1 MNNTERPSTD
11 QIISSGITAGT
22 ERNDVPII
30 LSSIDSPQIISSSL
44 SNEIILNGIK
54 YKILK
59 QIARSGES
67 EIYLVGQNGGNFV
80 FKYYYSQYKP
90 KDEILKKLKGL
101 KHPDIICLIDHG
113 YYQERFF
120 EISEYAQGG
129 TLQEIM
135 PVNTIGK
142 IKEIVGQTIEALNYC
157 HSHGI
162 IHRDIKPENIFYSA
176 IDKKDIVIGDFG
188 IASNVKE
195 GDEDVLTTLAR
206 TNLYAAPELFSSIRG
221 KTIIEKSV
229 DYYALGITLLHLWFG
244 RNPFEDIDEY
254 SVMRLKSEGRIV
266 FPDHID
272 HEVEKLI
279 KGLITVNPRDRWA
292 YDETK
297 RWLKGEDVKVNY
309 QTVQFAYKPYSFG
322 MIGTQQI
329 IVNNPKDLAYY
340 LEKYPEKGEGHLY
353 RNTIAKWIEPIDPGL
368 FNELMDIVEKDYPR
382 DKTAGLTKAIYIL
395 DTEKPFKVLNGIELN
410 KQEDIALHLEQHFGH
425 YEKDLKNP
433 NASFY
438 LFLEAK
444 NYKDKAIE
452 YRGYFT
458 KTNAEAALNTL
469 IFTLQGSGKFIIDHY
484 TIYQPEELLRVDDV
498 RKAKIIGQ
506 LSNINSKLSLW
517 IAGFQPLQPTINQW
531 RVLKRYDATTL
542 RYALQQGFEFNGN
555 IVNNKAEFNS
565 LFETFCAS
573 YSYGSI
579 NEANYWLVNY
589 VHSSLYEIVIDHLK
603 LEQYSENDFY
613 MLFFMAVKF
622 AKDKGTSIYEVVET
636 LLPELKTKTLN
647 NGLLFDDIL
656 KSLHV
661 NIESFWV
668 NDIETKSLRFLDC
681 LLDYLSFTEKNI
693 RTIPDFFGQLTFLLN
708 GSITIGIRQDIE
720 KIKGDENLI
729 KSYSTDLNTFVERLK
744 KINAEMPY
752 IGEYNNKVN
761 LIRNCTQEISRKN
774 RIEKQAKVKI
784 LDDKYLDI
792 ISNKKKDV
800 SAKFQFSWDDSTY
813 DYVMYITMIVGA
825 ILVIMWY
832 IKGVNSHL
840 KGGDRIFELI
850 VGVPIIGA
858 ISGTIC
864 LGIGWLIKTALNESA
879 KSNDRQIKLND
890 NLSKVN
896 LSSQEQTVLN
906 DSKKSID
913 KFFADKESNEIILET
928 VRIFTHVEPDKLHG
942 SVNPNSFNPNKEKI
956 HGNEKLVATDLKINR
971 AFKIDRRDNGIII
984 TDQISFDSGY
994 NSLGSLPF
1002 EGHREIKLENSYI
1015 FLITENVLEIE
1026 SLIPIFE
1033 KIEQSGKSLLIISM
1047 GMGKKVLNTL
1057 LEYKKKR
1064 NFNFAAV
1071 SSPGFGDHRI
1081 EILKD
1086 IAVMT
1091 GGRAISFDNAKLLYP
1106 FLSIFHVGKAEK
1118 IIVEPGNTT
1127 LFKCKGNRARII
1139 ERVSLIKKQI
1149 TDESSEYIKEKLKER
1164 LASFTKN
1171 NS

>member
-11 QIISSGITAGT
+11 RIISSGITVGT

-162 IHRDIKPENIFYSA
+162 IHRDIKPENIFYRT

-309 QTVQFAYKPYSFG
+309 QTVKFAYKPYSFG

-329 IVNNPKDLAYY
+329 VVNNPKDLAYY

-353 RNTIAKWIEPIDPGL
+353 RNTVAKWIEPIDPGL

-395 DTEKPFKVLNGIELN
+395 DTEKPFKVLNGIQLN
-410 KQEDIALHLEQHFGH
+410 KQEDIALHFEQHFGH

-469 IFTLQGSGKFIIDHY
+469 IFTLQGGDKFIIDQY

-498 RKAKIIGQ
+498 TKAKIIGQ

-531 RVLKRYDATTL
+531 RVLKRYDAATL

-555 IVNNKAEFNS
+555 VANNKAEFYS
-565 LFETFCAS
+565 LFETYCAS
-573 YSYGSI
+573 CSSDSI

-589 VHSSLYEIVIDHLK
+589 VHSSLYEIVIDYLK
-603 LEQYSENDFY
+603 LEQYTENDFY
-613 MLFFMAVKF
+613 ILFFYAVTF
-622 AKDKGTSIYEVVET
+622 AKDKGKGIYDVVET
-636 LLPELKTKTLN
+636 LLPELKTKTLH
-647 NGLLFDDIL
+647 NGLLFDDIA
-656 KSLHV
+656 KRVQV
-661 NIESFWV
+661 NIEGFWV
-668 NDIETKSLRFLDC
+668 NELETKSLRFLDC
-681 LLDYLSFTEKNI
+681 LLNYLLFAEKNLG
-693 RTIPDFFGQLTFLLN
+693 TWPYFFGQLTFLLN
-708 GSITIGIRQDIE
+708 GSITIGIHQDIE
-720 KIKGDENLI
+720 KTKGDVNLVNNYRSELV
-729 KSYSTDLNTFVERLK
+729 KVVERLK
-744 KINAEMPY
+744 KFNASLLYIKRYEKEITLINYQIKSLAQK
-752 IGEYNNKVN
+752 NK
-761 LIRNCTQEISRKN
+761 
-774 RIEKQAKVKI
+774 
-784 LDDKYLDI
+784 DDKLEKINITKGKYNDI
-792 ISNKKKDV
+792 LEKRINDISSQIENPLTPLRSIIIPFLV
-800 SAKFQFSWDDSTY
+800 L
-813 DYVMYITMIVGA
+813 VG
-825 ILVIMWY
+825 
-832 IKGVNSHL
+832 G
-840 KGGDRIFELI
+840 
-850 VGVPIIGA
+850 IGA
-858 ISGTIC
+858 DFYNEVVRRDGSLLNLLYAIIALGGLIWLFKTLVESIPAMIKIMRDNSEMKSQIDETKLTTFEENALKIS
-864 LGIGWLIKTALNESA
+864 LNEINVYFLA
-879 KSNDRQIKLND
+879 
-890 NLSKVN
+890 
-896 LSSQEQTVLN
+896 
-906 DSKKSID
+906 
-913 KFFADKESNEIILET
+913 KESNEIFLET
-928 VRIFTHVEPDKLHG
+928 VRILTLADE
-942 SVNPNSFNPNKEKI
+942 
-956 HGNEKLVATDLKINR
+956 
-971 AFKIDRRDNGIII
+971 
-984 TDQISFDSGY
+984 
-994 NSLGSLPF
+994 
-1002 EGHREIKLENSYI
+1002 
-1015 FLITENVLEIE
+1015 EIE
-1026 SLIPIFE
+1026 KEIN
-1033 KIEQSGKSLLIISM
+1033 K
-1047 GMGKKVLNTL
+1047 LN
-1057 LEYKKKR
+1057 
-1064 NFNFAAV
+1064 
-1071 SSPGFGDHRI
+1071 
-1081 EILKD
+1081 
-1086 IAVMT
+1086 
-1091 GGRAISFDNAKLLYP
+1091 
-1106 FLSIFHVGKAEK
+1106 
-1118 IIVEPGNTT
+1118 
-1127 LFKCKGNRARII
+1127 
-1139 ERVSLIKKQI
+1139 
-1149 TDESSEYIKEKLKER
+1149 
-1164 LASFTKN
+1164 
-1171 NS
+1171 

>member
-142 IKEIVGQTIEALNYC
+142 VKEIVGQTIEALNYC

-162 IHRDIKPENIFYSA
+162 IHRDIKPENIFYRT

-322 MIGTQQI
+322 TIGAQQI
-329 IVNNPKDLAYY
+329 VVNNPKDLAYY

-395 DTEKPFKVLNGIELN
+395 DTEKPFKVLNGIHLN
-410 KQEDIALHLEQHFGH
+410 KQEDIALHLEQHFEH

-469 IFTLQGSGKFIIDHY
+469 IFTLQGSDKFIIDHY

-498 RKAKIIGQ
+498 TKGKIIGQ

-517 IAGFQPLQPTINQW
+517 IAGFQSLQPTINKW

-542 RYALQQGFEFNGN
+542 RYALQQGFEFNGKVAN
-555 IVNNKAEFNS
+555 VKTEFYS
-565 LFETFCAS
+565 LFKTYCAACS
-573 YSYGSI
+573 SDLI

-589 VHSSLYEIVIDHLK
+589 IHSSLYEIIIDYLK

-613 MLFFMAVKF
+613 ILFFYAVTF
-622 AKDKGTSIYEVVET
+622 AKDKGKSIYEVVET

-647 NGLLFDDIL
+647 NGSRFEDIIR
-656 KSLHV
+656 SLQV
-661 NIESFWV
+661 NIESFWA
-668 NDIETKSLRFLDC
+668 NDLETKSLRFLDC
-681 LLDYLSFTEKNI
+681 LLDYLSFTERKI
-693 RTIPDFFGQLTFLLN
+693 STSPDFFGQLTFLLN
-708 GSITIGIRQDIE
+708 GSITFGIRQDIE
-720 KIKGDENLI
+720 KIKGDQNQ
-729 KSYSTDLNTFVERLK
+729 LNNYRSELVKVVERLK
-744 KINAEMPY
+744 IINSSLLYIKRSEKELTLINYQIKSLAQKNKLEKMDKIN
-752 IGEYNNKVN
+752 ITNGKYNDILGKRIKDISDNIENPLTPLRTNIIPLLVLVGGISADYYNEVVRRDTSLLN
-761 LIRNCTQEISRKN
+761 LLYGIIALAGLIWLFKALVESIPAMIRIMRDNS
-774 RIEKQAKVKI
+774 
-784 LDDKYLDI
+784 
-792 ISNKKKDV
+792 KKKNQIDET
-800 SAKFQFSWDDSTY
+800 KLSTFEQNALK
-813 DYVMYITMIVGA
+813 TS
-825 ILVIMWY
+825 LNE
-832 IKGVNSHL
+832 VNSYFL
-840 KGGDRIFELI
+840 
-850 VGVPIIGA
+850 A
-858 ISGTIC
+858 
-864 LGIGWLIKTALNESA
+864 
-879 KSNDRQIKLND
+879 
-890 NLSKVN
+890 
-896 LSSQEQTVLN
+896 
-906 DSKKSID
+906 
-913 KFFADKESNEIILET
+913 KESNELYLET
-928 VRIFTHVEPDKLHG
+928 VRILTLPD
-942 SVNPNSFNPNKEKI
+942 EEI
-956 HGNEKLVATDLKINR
+956 ER
-971 AFKIDRRDNGIII
+971 EII
-984 TDQISFDSGY
+984 T
-994 NSLGSLPF
+994 L
-1002 EGHREIKLENSYI
+1002 
-1015 FLITENVLEIE
+1015 T
-1026 SLIPIFE
+1026 
-1033 KIEQSGKSLLIISM
+1033 
-1047 GMGKKVLNTL
+1047 
-1057 LEYKKKR
+1057 
-1064 NFNFAAV
+1064 
-1071 SSPGFGDHRI
+1071 
-1081 EILKD
+1081 
-1086 IAVMT
+1086 
-1091 GGRAISFDNAKLLYP
+1091 
-1106 FLSIFHVGKAEK
+1106 
-1118 IIVEPGNTT
+1118 
-1127 LFKCKGNRARII
+1127 
-1139 ERVSLIKKQI
+1139 
-1149 TDESSEYIKEKLKER
+1149 
-1164 LASFTKN
+1164 
-1171 NS
+1171 